1 MRKQLKRVGI
11 CLVFAAA
18 VWLFMLVKDRQTL
31 KRELIRLH
39 VVAASDSPED
49 QAVKLQVRDAI
60 LENLQEGLS
69 QVTDVSAAISYV
81 ESHLPAIEETANRVL
96 ELAGVPDNVRVSL
109 DLESFPKRIY
119 DTFSLPSGIYQS
131 LRVMI
136 GEGEGQNWWCVIFPE
151 LCLPETEEAFSKQA
165 EESGLGDTLT
175 QTLQEKDG
183 YCIRFFFLDLIGKVE
198 NLLFSRK

>member
-1 MRKQLKRVGI
+1 MRKQLNRVGI

-18 VWLFMLVKDRQTL
+18 VWLFMLAADRQTL

-96 ELAGVPDNVRVSL
+96 ELAGVPDSVRVSL

-131 LRVMI
+131 LRVVI
-136 GEGEGQNWWCVIFPE
+136 GDGEGQNWWCVIFPE

>member
-18 VWLFMLVKDRQTL
+18 VWLFMLAADRQTL

-96 ELAGVPDNVRVSL
+96 ELAGVPDSVRVSL

-131 LRVMI
+131 LRVVI
-136 GEGEGQNWWCVIFPE
+136 GDGEGQNWWCVIFPE

>member
-18 VWLFMLVKDRQTL
+18 VWLFMLAADRQTL

-96 ELAGVPDNVRVSL
+96 ELAGVPDSVRVSL

-131 LRVMI
+131 LRVVI
-136 GEGEGQNWWCVIFPE
+136 GNGEGQNWWCVIFPE

>member
-18 VWLFMLVKDRQTL
+18 VWLFMLAADRQTL

-69 QVTDVSAAISYV
+69 QVTDVSAAISSV

-96 ELAGVPDNVRVSL
+96 ELAGVPDSVRVSL

-131 LRVMI
+131 LRVVI
-136 GEGEGQNWWCVIFPE
+136 GDGEGQNWWCVIFPE

>member
-18 VWLFMLVKDRQTL
+18 VWLFMLVTDRQTL

-96 ELAGVPDNVRVSL
+96 ELAGAPDSVRVSL

-175 QTLQEKDG
+175 QTLQEKDV

>member
-18 VWLFMLVKDRQTL
+18 VWLFMLVTDRQTL

-69 QVTDVSAAISYV
+69 QVTDVSAAIFYV

-136 GEGEGQNWWCVIFPE
+136 GDGEGQNWWCVIFPE

-198 NLLFSRK
+198 NLLFYRK

>member
-18 VWLFMLVKDRQTL
+18 VWLFMLAADRQTL

-96 ELAGVPDNVRVSL
+96 ELAGVPDSVRVSL

-136 GEGEGQNWWCVIFPE
+136 GDGEGQNWWCVIFPE

-198 NLLFSRK
+198 NLLFSCK

>member
-18 VWLFMLVKDRQTL
+18 VWLFMLVTDRQTL

-136 GEGEGQNWWCVIFPE
+136 GDGEGQNWWCVIFPE

-198 NLLFSRK
+198 NLLFYRK